1 MTAMTIERAV
11 DNAIVS
17 TEMEGFAMTEK
28 HKELIMKLMIK
39 EITLEEALKELKK
52 KGWLWHIIL
61 KTDWIMGISRRKTAY
76 IKAFAA
82 ISSP

>member
-52 KGWLWHIIL
+52 K
-61 KTDWIMGISRRKTAY
+61 S
-76 IKAFAA
+76 
-82 ISSP
+82 